1 MRRQPVAAPLPC
13 VAMDSAPDARVPHVE
28 RLVDAIDLPIGRWD
42 AQARLLFCNEPY
54 VAWAGRPRDELIGR
68 TLEALF
74 GEQAWA
80 RARPAFLQAFEGRT
94 VSYQRQLQHGR
105 LRGRWARMQ
114 VFPDLNPKGEV
125 EAVFTIAF
133 DIHDDVVAREELS
146 AARQRLDR
154 FTENIPYPL
163 TYVDRDF
170 TLRFVNKAYTEATGA
185 SAESLLGKHI
195 GMVRGSKRW
204 AEHEPYFQRALQGK
218 TVQYTRLVNSLPQ
231 GPRWMRT
238 SYVPDFDAAGAVI
251 GLYTVT
257 IDVHELTV
265 TQEKLKRTVERD
277 SLTDVLS
284 RRTMMDR
291 LEAALVDSARTP
303 VALFFVDLDGFK
315 VVNDRLGHREGDAL
329 LIAVGAALQAAVRAD
344 DAVGRFGGDEFLVLA
359 AVRDAEGAH
368 ALALHML
375 DAVRSVTTSGQVGGA
390 LPEVVSASIGYALAP
405 SDARHPLQLLQMADD
420 AMYAAKRRGKCC
432 AQHCSAIPFEATR

>member
-1 MRRQPVAAPLPC
+1 MA
-13 VAMDSAPDARVPHVE
+13 SALDDRVPHIE
-28 RLVDAIDLPIGRWD
+28 RLIDAIDLPIGRWD
-42 AQARLLFCNEPY
+42 SGARLLFCNEPY
-54 VAWAGRPRDELIGR
+54 IAWAGRPREQLLGH
-68 TLEALF
+68 TLETLF
-74 GEQAWA
+74 GPTAWA
-80 RARPAFLQAFEGRT
+80 TAEPAFEAAFAGRT

-105 LRGRWARMQ
+105 SAGRWARIQ
-114 VFPDLNPKGEV
+114 VFPDTTSDGRV

-133 DIHDDVVAREELS
+133 DIHDDVLAQEALR
-146 AARQRLDR
+146 AARQRLDH

-170 TLRFVNKAYTEATGA
+170 TLRFVNKAYSEATNQP
-185 SAESLLGKHI
+185 AENLIGRHI
-195 GMVRGSKRW
+195 GMVRGAKRW

-238 SYVPDFDAAGAVI
+238 SYVPDFDANGEVI

-265 TQEKLKRTVERD
+265 MQEKLKRSAEHD
-277 SLTDVLS
+277 ALTDVLS

-291 LEAALVDSARTP
+291 IEAALADAAHKP

-315 VVNDRLGHREGDAL
+315 TVNDRFGHREGDAL
-329 LIAVGAALQAAVRAD
+329 LVAVGTALQMSVRAE

-359 AVRDAEGAH
+359 AVRDPEGAH

-375 DAVRSVTTSGQVGGA
+375 AAVRALAASGQISGA
-390 LPEVVSASIGYALAP
+390 PADVVSASIGYALAP
-405 SDARHPLQLLQMADD
+405 SDARHPLQLLQLADD
-420 AMYAAKRRGKCC
+420 AMYAAKRRGKNC
-432 AQHCSAIPFEATR
+432 AQHCGMPAFEATR

>member
-1 MRRQPVAAPLPC
+1 MA
-13 VAMDSAPDARVPHVE
+13 SALDARVPHIE

-42 AQARLLFCNEPY
+42 SGARLLFCNQPY
-54 VAWAGRPRDELIGR
+54 IAWAGRPREQLLGHTLETLFGPTAWATAEPAFEAAFAGR
-68 TLEALF
+68 TITYE
-74 GEQAWA
+74 
-80 RARPAFLQAFEGRT
+80 
-94 VSYQRQLQHGR
+94 RQLQHGR
-105 LRGRWARMQ
+105 SAGRWARIQ
-114 VFPDLNPKGEV
+114 VFPDTTPDGRV

-133 DIHDDVVAREELS
+133 DIHDDVLAQEGLR
-146 AARQRLDR
+146 AARQRLDH

-170 TLRFVNKAYTEATGA
+170 TLRFVNKAYSEATHQT
-185 SAESLLGKHI
+185 AENLIGRHI
-195 GMVRGSKRW
+195 GMVRGAKRW

-238 SYVPDFDAAGAVI
+238 SYVPDFDASGEVI

-265 TQEKLKRTVERD
+265 MQEKLKRSAEHD
-277 SLTDVLS
+277 ALTDVLS

-291 LEAALVDSARTP
+291 IEAALTDAAHKP

-315 VVNDRLGHREGDAL
+315 TVNDRFGHREGDAL
-329 LIAVGAALQAAVRAD
+329 LVAVGTALQMSVRAE

-359 AVRDAEGAH
+359 AVRDPEGAH

-375 DAVRSVTTSGQVGGA
+375 AAVRALAASGQIPDA
-390 LPEVVSASIGYALAP
+390 PADLVSASIGYALAP
-405 SDARHPLQLLQMADD
+405 SDARHPLQLLQLADD
-420 AMYAAKRRGKCC
+420 AMYAAKRRGKNC
-432 AQHCSAIPFEATR
+432 AQHCGMPTFEATR